1 MTYFVVS
8 AKGELIIF
16 QISSKNA
23 LYHWLLFNKL
33 PHMSYIKKFIVF
45 SRFLAEIVARIL
57 DRNNW
62 TS

>member
-8 AKGELIIF
+8 AKGELNIF

-33 PHMSYIKKFIVF
+33 PHMSYIKKFYSV
-45 SRFLAEIVARIL
+45 
-57 DRNNW
+57 
-62 TS
+62 